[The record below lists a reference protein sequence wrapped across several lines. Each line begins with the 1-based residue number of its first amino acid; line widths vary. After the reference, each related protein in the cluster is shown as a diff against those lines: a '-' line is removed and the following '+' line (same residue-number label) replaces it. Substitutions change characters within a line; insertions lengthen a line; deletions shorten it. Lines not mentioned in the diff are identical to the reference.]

1 MAYPRNPFNLLA
13 RTRDVA
19 GNLRSSG
26 GDTIRVRFTRPA
38 VGKFKHNDER
48 DGPAGN
54 PEYMGKKDYK
64 PDDQQW
70 VQTIFEDQKDG
81 TLIGKW
87 STNVARALRA
97 QKKQKATMSQEKW
110 DLLKKG
116 IGPRSE
122 DDKGGPKFKFMGHY
136 NLSIEARP
144 PPRPGMRRNIR
155 SDPRSSRGR
164 SPSPSQSR
172 YPDRH
177 FAGFPRVCALSIRIR
192 LSAILQFGVG
202 GLLHDSGQRCAL
214 RV

>member
-48 DGPAGN
+48 DGPAG
-54 PEYMGKKDYK
+54 K
-64 PDDQQW
+64 PGERGDDQQW

-97 QKKQKATMSQEKW
+97 QKRQKATMSQEKW

-116 IGPRSE
+116 IGPRGE

-144 PPRPGMRRNIR
+144 P
-155 SDPRSSRGR
+155 
-164 SPSPSQSR
+164 
-172 YPDRH
+172 
-177 FAGFPRVCALSIRIR
+177 
-192 LSAILQFGVG
+192 
-202 GLLHDSGQRCAL
+202 GLGCGAM
-214 RV
+214 